1 MNQAIRL
8 AAPRRSPSSSAA
20 MIGAR
25 AMIAS
30 ATVLTLICGC
40 GPPANTPV
48 PAPPIAARPDVIVT
62 IDGKSHSCVVALYSE
77 AQGSTISCEDVTPF
91 VRDELRLASGS
102 SYDIRANSGA
112 DETITARV
120 EASLTG
126 AGYRFIG
133 GTHAGPHDHR

>member
-1 MNQAIRL
+1 
-8 AAPRRSPSSSAA
+8 

-25 AMIAS
+25 AVIAS
-30 ATVLTLICGC
+30 ATVFTLLSGC
-40 GPPANTPV
+40 GPSANTPV

-62 IDGKSHSCVVALYSE
+62 IDSKRHSCVVALYSE
-77 AQGSTISCEDVTPF
+77 AQGSTISCEDVIPF

-102 SYDIRANSGA
+102 IYDIRANPDA
-112 DETITARV
+112 DETVMARV

-133 GTHAGPHDHR
+133 GPHAGRHEPR